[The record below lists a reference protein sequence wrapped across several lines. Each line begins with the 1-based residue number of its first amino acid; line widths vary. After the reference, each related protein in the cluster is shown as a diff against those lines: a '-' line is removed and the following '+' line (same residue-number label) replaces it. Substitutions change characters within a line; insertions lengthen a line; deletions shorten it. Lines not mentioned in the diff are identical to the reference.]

1 MVILYYPLRLLLFLI
16 GALPVSCAARLGRFF
31 GAIAWCIDKRHR
43 QVTIDNLRLV
53 FGKELS
59 EAQIRALA
67 FENYKRVV
75 EAYFSAICTL
85 QMSEE
90 ALQKYMTLTGVENIP
105 PQNDPNYGVSR
116 VGLIGHFG
124 NFELYAKNSAKLQG
138 LQFATTYRG
147 LDNKLGDRLL
157 ETLRSKS
164 NCLFFERRREGAALK
179 KAMVSQPLL
188 VGLLADQHPG
198 DRGIWLPFMG
208 IECLCST
215 SPAVFALRYNCP
227 IIPAFCYRRAP
238 GRWKIVIDKTI
249 HSKVNGKP
257 RSIREIMVEVN
268 AAYERAIRQDPANWF
283 WPHRRWKSYYKR
295 LENQKKENAHEPPQ
309 P

>member
-147 LDNKLGDRLL
+147 LDNKRDR
-157 ETLRSKS
+157 
-164 NCLFFERRREGAALK
+164 F
-179 KAMVSQPLL
+179 
-188 VGLLADQHPG
+188 
-198 DRGIWLPFMG
+198 
-208 IECLCST
+208 
-215 SPAVFALRYNCP
+215 
-227 IIPAFCYRRAP
+227 
-238 GRWKIVIDKTI
+238 
-249 HSKVNGKP
+249 
-257 RSIREIMVEVN
+257 
-268 AAYERAIRQDPANWF
+268 
-283 WPHRRWKSYYKR
+283 
-295 LENQKKENAHEPPQ
+295 
-309 P
+309 